1 MADTV
6 KVFAHRGDSALF
18 AENTRAAFA
27 HALAIGAHGIETD
40 IQLSADGH
48 PVCWHDTTVDRTSNG
63 RGPVRDHSL
72 DELRELDVCSW
83 KYPASTLPSQ
93 YGTSSNQL
101 MTLDELT
108 KMLFE
113 ADRPVELALEMKI
126 SDGNEHQIAECIVDW
141 LQRWGWN
148 PDSGTLGGAT
158 SQVSLSVM
166 SFSLKALAVV
176 ETAVPAARLCPLF
189 STKNREALQIGKPS
203 WHGPDQLLGPSVG
216 WVSRY
221 ESVVKSWLAAGRTL
235 RIWTVETEQQ
245 LRRIQRLGIQ
255 QVTVNDPAWALQYL
269 KEQTPN
275 LHYIHRVYRRIRSMI
290 PSLGRR
296 NP

>member
-1 MADTV
+1 
-6 KVFAHRGDSALF
+6 
-18 AENTRAAFA
+18 
-27 HALAIGAHGIETD
+27 
-40 IQLSADGH
+40 
-48 PVCWHDTTVDRTSNG
+48 
-63 RGPVRDHSL
+63 
-72 DELRELDVCSW
+72 
-83 KYPASTLPSQ
+83 
-93 YGTSSNQL
+93 

-141 LQRWGWN
+141 LQRWGWD

-221 ESVVKSWLAAGRTL
+221 ESVVKSWLAAGRTC
-235 RIWTVETEQQ
+235 ESG
-245 LRRIQRLGIQ
+245 RLKPSSSCA
-255 QVTVNDPAWALQYL
+255 VSSASVSNRSP
-269 KEQTPN
+269 
-275 LHYIHRVYRRIRSMI
+275 SMI
-290 PSLGRR
+290 LRGHC
-296 NP
+296 NI